1 MGLTLAN
8 IVVTGCLYTLIAVG
22 LTMVYGML
30 RVLHIVHAGV
40 FAFGAMVGL
49 FTFQALPF
57 GSGPAGFWPAAAV
70 GVVASGLFGV
80 AIYHLGYRWV
90 LDAPRGTPLLIS
102 IGLFITLQA
111 LMEKTFLLG
120 PDTSGFPATTGLP
133 ALDVAGLPF
142 TPIQTAIVL
151 CTAASGLA
159 VWYVL
164 ARTRMGLSW
173 RALSE
178 DIAMARALGVAAER
192 AVALNMFLGSAMAG
206 LAGVLIGVYENA
218 VHAHMGGVVAY
229 KAFVVVVLGGLGS
242 VAGAALAAFL
252 LAAVEIGIS
261 TYLGGLFPRDAI
273 GFAVL
278 ILILLFAPT
287 GLLGKRLD

>member
-8 IVVTGCLYTLIAVG
+8 IVVTGCLYTLIAIG

-40 FAFGAMVGL
+40 FAVGAMAGL
-49 FTFQALPF
+49 FAFRALPF
-57 GSGPAGFWPAAAV
+57 GLWPALAV
-70 GVVASGLFGV
+70 AMLVSGTLGV
-80 AIYHLGYRWV
+80 AIYQIGYRWV

-102 IGLFITLQA
+102 IGLFITIQA
-111 LMEKTFLLG
+111 LLEKPFLLG
-120 PDTSGFPATTGLP
+120 PDTSSFDVDPGLP
-133 ALDVAGLPF
+133 AVDLAGMPF
-142 TPIQTAIVL
+142 TPIQVAIVL
-151 CTAASGLA
+151 CTAVVGVV

-164 ARTRMGLSW
+164 NRTRLGLSW

-178 DIAMARALGVAAER
+178 DMNMTRSFGVATER
-192 AVALNMFLGSAMAG
+192 AVAVNMFLGSAMAG
-206 LAGVLIGVYENA
+206 LAGVLIGVYENG
-218 VHAHMGGVVAY
+218 VSAHMGEVVAY

-242 VAGAALAAFL
+242 VAGAAVAAFI

-261 TYLGGLFPRDAI
+261 TNFGSLFPRDAI
-273 GFAVL
+273 GFSVL

-287 GLLGKRLD
+287 GLFGKRLD